1 MNVFVG
7 YNNYSWQTFAG
18 IYSILKLNSP
28 LKSSIS
34 ASSYQLSI
42 PCESL
47 FYHRRGSRG
56 HRSPRVS
63 GRTQNI
69 SLVTLYH
76 CLPGAAPLAPT
87 MSPRGQEWML
97 AWYTQ
102 QLISFAL
109 FQFDGHSCS
118 WQNRRASDAL
128 LQRDTGK
135 VKLSTEHHFKYIVW
149 MRHTFDKLLSW
160 RVYWLDCR

>member
-1 MNVFVG
+1 MRKHKNVFVG
-7 YNNYSWQTFAG
+7 YNNNSRQTFAG
-18 IYSILKLNSP
+18 IYSILKLSSP

-34 ASSYQLSI
+34 ASSDQLSI

-47 FYHRRGSRG
+47 FYRRRGSRG

-63 GRTQNI
+63 GRKQNI
-69 SLVTLYH
+69 SLVTLDH
-76 CLPGAAPLAPT
+76 RRPGAAPLAPT

-128 LQRDTGK
+128 LQRDVGK
-135 VKLSTEHHFKYIVW
+135 IKLSAEHHLKNIAR
-149 MRHTFDKLLSW
+149 MRQTFDK
-160 RVYWLDCR
+160 